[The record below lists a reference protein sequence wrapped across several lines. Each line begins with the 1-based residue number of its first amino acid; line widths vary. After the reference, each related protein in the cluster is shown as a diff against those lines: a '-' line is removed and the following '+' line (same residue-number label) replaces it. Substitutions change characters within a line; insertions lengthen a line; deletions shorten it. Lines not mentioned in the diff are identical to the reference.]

1 MKFTAR
7 KQMSQS
13 LFRTSGG
20 SEKSRLNVED
30 KLNLSPFPT
39 DAASELDILGH
50 DGHALG
56 VDGTQVGVLEEPNQ
70 VSLASFL
77 QRQNGR
83 TLEPQLSLEI
93 LGYFTN
99 QTLERQLSDEK
110 LGALLVTA
118 NLSEGH
124 CTRTIAMRF
133 LDASSCGCRFA
144 GGLGR
149 QLLSRCFASC
159 TLTSSL
165 FCTSH
170 GCLDLKYA
178 AYITRQR
185 MNVRRKERSLY
196 IDSARILRTI
206 RSYSAVTSRWR
217 STCRYQFSSVYPP
230 PIILFV

>member
-70 VSLASFL
+70 VSFARFCSCH
-77 QRQNGR
+77 NGR
-83 TLEPQLSLEI
+83 ILKPQLSHEI
-93 LGYFTN
+93 SRYVTN
-99 QTLERQLSDEK
+99 QIAGSDNNG
-110 LGALLVTA
+110 LRSSVLFMVTA

-124 CTRTIAMRF
+124 VPTIAMRF